1 MHSFSQLILLMKQKP
16 KSKPSKS
23 RFKLLHQYYSYTG
36 FYSFVWNAVK
46 KALPFILLIVAAI
59 YVVNHYVDINKGLVH
74 ITEVLPV
81 YGVLLF
87 FFGSE
92 SLLGLVPPEIFIA
105 WAGKLSHPWLYLTI
119 LALLSYLGGLVS
131 YFIGLT
137 ITKLPS
143 IHNYLEVKMAKQLKN
158 SRKWGGFLIVVGALL
173 PLPFSISCMAAGII
187 EFPFKNVVIYGSL
200 RLLRFL
206 IYGIVIF
213 HAL

>member
-1 MHSFSQLILLMKQKP
+1 MKP
-16 KSKPSKS
+16 NTRSKTSKS

-36 FYSFVWNAVK
+36 FYSFVKNAVI
-46 KALPFILLIVAAI
+46 KALPFILLIVGAI

-74 ITEVLPV
+74 LTEVLPV

-92 SLLGLVPPEIFIA
+92 SFLGLIPPEIFIA
-105 WAGKLSHPWLYLTI
+105 WAGKMNYPWLYLTI
-119 LALLSYLGGLVS
+119 LALLSYFGGLVS
-131 YFIGLT
+131 YVIGHT
-137 ITKLPS
+137 ITKLPA
-143 IHNYLEVKMAKQLKN
+143 IHNYLEVKMEKQLKN

-187 EFPFKNVVIYGSL
+187 EFPLKNVMIYGSL

-213 HAL
+213 HAF